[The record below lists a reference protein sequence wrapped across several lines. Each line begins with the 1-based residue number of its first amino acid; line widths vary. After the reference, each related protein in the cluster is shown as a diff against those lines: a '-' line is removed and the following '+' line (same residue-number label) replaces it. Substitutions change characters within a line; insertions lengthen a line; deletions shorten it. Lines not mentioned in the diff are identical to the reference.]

1 MLMVPSPLQLQS
13 SLPITGGTD
22 FFAKVVCI
30 GVKVINPGEKNEAK
44 LFMLRNVNFNSMDSP
59 KDLHAVI
66 TEQLRSKTVA
76 DSTDFE
82 VGYYTM

>member
-1 MLMVPSPLQLQS
+1 M
-13 SLPITGGTD
+13 
-22 FFAKVVCI
+22 
-30 GVKVINPGEKNEAK
+30 KVINPGETNEAK
-44 LFMLRNVNFNSMDSP
+44 LFMLRNVNFYSLNSP

-66 TEQLRSKTVA
+66 TEQLGNKTVA